1 LQQARD
7 KEESLRRPTHAL
19 TTALVLLLAVAA
31 GSTSAPAQSTTPA
44 PSPTA
49 GAATSATP
57 AAAPSP
63 LVASE
68 IQGLDVFGRDGQQ
81 LGKVAKVNVVA
92 DGKVKDV
99 EVQSGGFLG
108 FFSKTYVVPGDQ
120 LSKKGGRVE
129 LSMTSEQA
137 KQFAR

>member
-1 LQQARD
+1 M
-7 KEESLRRPTHAL
+7 RRPAYAPA
-19 TTALVLLLAVAA
+19 TALVLLLAVTCGA
-31 GSTSAPAQSTTPA
+31 TSAPAQSTTSA
-44 PSPTA
+44 PGADA
-49 GAATSATP
+49 GATTNATP
-57 AAAPSP
+57 STPRSA

-68 IQGLDVFGRDGQQ
+68 IQGLDVFGQDGQQ

-108 FFSKTYVVPGDQ
+108 FFSKTYVVPGEQ
-120 LSKKGGRVE
+120 LRKKGGRVE
-129 LSMTSEQA
+129 LSTTSEQA

>member
-1 LQQARD
+1 M
-7 KEESLRRPTHAL
+7 RRPTYAL

-31 GSTSAPAQSTTPA
+31 GSTGVPAQSTTPA
-44 PSPTA
+44 PSPNA
-49 GAATSATP
+49 GATTSATP
-57 AAAPSP
+57 GAAPSA
-63 LVASE
+63 LVAGE
-68 IQGLDVFGRDGQQ
+68 IQGLDVFSLDGQQ
-81 LGKVAKVNVVA
+81 VGKVAKVNVVA

-99 EVQSGGFLG
+99 EVQSAGFLG